1 MKILIAD
8 ELPQDKIQVLREK
21 GYECIVEPDLK
32 AEQIPERITGIEILV
47 VRSTKVISE
56 VFDKSDSLG
65 LVVRSG
71 AGINTIDCQG
81 AADSG
86 IYVCNVPG
94 TNSIAVAEL
103 TMGLILAID
112 RHIPSATADL
122 KENRWNK
129 KIYSDAGGLFG
140 KTLGIVG
147 LGEIGLAVAE
157 RARSFGITVIAK
169 KASRKP
175 ETESKIRSNGIKLVD
190 TVQEL
195 ISESDMVSIHLPSK
209 SETKNFVNEDFL
221 KLMKPNSI
229 LINTSRGEV
238 VDEAALIAS
247 INEKNIR
254 AGLDVFCNEPTTG
267 SGNFSSEL
275 AQHPNVIGTHH
286 IGASTQQAQN
296 ATVEETIRVID
307 AFREGN
313 VINCVN
319 IAKERVGTSTLTIRH
334 YDKVGVLAEVFAILR
349 KEDLNVETM
358 ENKIFEGSKAA
369 LAIIDV
375 SGDVS
380 EAALTHLRKID
391 HIIHVQS
398 SNR

>member
-8 ELPQDKIQVLREK
+8 ELPQDKIEVLREK

-32 AEQIPERITGIEILV
+32 AEQIPERISGIEILV
-47 VRSTKVISE
+47 VRSTKVLSE

-112 RHIPSATADL
+112 RHIPSATSDL

-129 KIYSDAGGLFG
+129 KIYSDAEGLFG

-157 RARSFGITVIAK
+157 RARSFGITVLAK

-190 TVQEL
+190 TIEEL
-195 ISESDMVSIHLPSK
+195 ISESDMISIHLPSK
-209 SETKNFVNEDFL
+209 SETKNLSGISSVLSEKIIETDKSKTSAELKSKSFNIQKFNKVKSGQYIILKDVGAYGSTMSSNYNARPLIEELMVDGSQIRIIRKTQSYEDFI
-221 KLMKPNSI
+221 K
-229 LINTSRGEV
+229 
-238 VDEAALIAS
+238 
-247 INEKNIR
+247 NEI
-254 AGLDVFCNEPTTG
+254 
-267 SGNFSSEL
+267 
-275 AQHPNVIGTHH
+275 
-286 IGASTQQAQN
+286 
-296 ATVEETIRVID
+296 
-307 AFREGN
+307 
-313 VINCVN
+313 
-319 IAKERVGTSTLTIRH
+319 
-334 YDKVGVLAEVFAILR
+334 
-349 KEDLNVETM
+349 
-358 ENKIFEGSKAA
+358 
-369 LAIIDV
+369 
-375 SGDVS
+375 
-380 EAALTHLRKID
+380 
-391 HIIHVQS
+391 
-398 SNR
+398 

>member
-8 ELPQDKIQVLREK
+8 ALPEGKIEVLRQK
-21 GYECIVEPDLK
+21 GYECIVEPDLT
-32 AEQIPERITGIEILV
+32 AEQIPEKISGVEILV

-56 VFDKSDSLG
+56 VFDKSDCLG

-103 TMGLILAID
+103 AMGLIISID

-122 KENRWNK
+122 RESKWNK
-129 KIYSDAGGLFG
+129 KIYSDAEGLFG

-169 KASRKP
+169 KAQRKP
-175 ETESKIRSNGIKLVD
+175 ETESRIRSNGIKLVE
-190 TVQEL
+190 TLEEL
-195 ISESDMVSIHLPSK
+195 ITESDVISIHLPSGP
-209 SETKNFVNEDFL
+209 ETKNFVNKDFL

-229 LINTSRGEV
+229 LINTSRGEI
-238 VDEAALIAS
+238 VDETALLSS
-247 INEKNIR
+247 INEKNIK
-254 AGLDVFCNEPTTG
+254 AGLDVFCDEPTNGTG
-267 SGNFSSEL
+267 HFSSEL
-275 AQHPNVIGTHH
+275 AQHPNVVGTHH

-319 IAKERVGTSTLTIRH
+319 IAKERVGSSTLTIRH

-349 KEDLNVETM
+349 KEELNVETM

-380 EAALTHLRKID
+380 ENALTQLREID
-391 HIIHVQS
+391 HIIHVQL

>member
-8 ELPQDKIQVLREK
+8 SIPEDKIEVLRQK
-21 GYECIVEPDLK
+21 NYECIVEPNLT
-32 AEQIPERITGIEILV
+32 AEQIPEKIPGVEVLV

-56 VFDKSDSLG
+56 VFDNSDCLG

-71 AGINTIDCQG
+71 AGVNTIDCQA

-103 TMGLILAID
+103 AMGLIISLD

-122 KENRWNK
+122 KENKWNK
-129 KIYSDAGGLFG
+129 KTYSNSEGLFG

-157 RARSFGITVIAK
+157 RARSFGMIVIAK
-169 KASRKP
+169 KAQRKT
-175 ETESKIRSNGIKLVD
+175 ETESRIRSNGIKLVD
-190 TVQEL
+190 TLEEL
-195 ISESDMVSIHLPSK
+195 ISQSDVISIHLRGGL
-209 SETKNFVNEDFL
+209 ETKNFVNKEFL
-221 KLMKPNSI
+221 KLMKSNSI
-229 LINTSRGEV
+229 LINTSRGEII
-238 VDEAALIAS
+238 DENALIEAM
-247 INEKNIR
+247 NEKGIR
-254 AGLDVFCNEPTTG
+254 AGLDVFCDEPTTG
-267 SGNFSSEL
+267 VGEFSSEL

-286 IGASTQQAQN
+286 IGASTQQAQD
-296 ATVEETIRVID
+296 ATVEETIGVID
-307 AFREGN
+307 AFREGS

-319 IAKERVGTSTLTIRH
+319 MAKERIGSSTLTIRH
-334 YDKVGVLAEVFAILR
+334 YDKVGVLAEVFEILR
-349 KEDLNVETM
+349 KEDINVETM
-358 ENKIFEGSKAA
+358 ENKIFEGFKAA

-380 EAALTHLRKID
+380 ENALAQLNRID
-391 HIIHVQS
+391 HIIHVQLS
-398 SNR
+398 TR